1 MWGVPTVEIQK
12 KVESAD
18 IFYPEGMPVV
28 TRDIIGQLLK
38 RKWQK
43 RLTIDGMME
52 HPFFHKRY
60 VSLLTLPIYCET
72 FCFSRFSHPYP
83 IQ

>member
-12 KVESAD
+12 KVEGVD
-18 IFYPEGMPVV
+18 ILYPEGMPEV

-43 RLTIDGMME
+43 RLTIEGMME
-52 HPFFHKRY
+52 HPFFHTKY
-60 VSLLTLPIYCET
+60 VNM
-72 FCFSRFSHPYP
+72 
-83 IQ
+83 